1 MRQLRS
7 LCGGELPQA
16 VFFDLD
22 GTLLDSV
29 ADLAGAVD
37 AMLEEAGA
45 QPAGIDRVRSWVGNG
60 SAMLVRRALN
70 HSGLGADPFAHYHQ
84 RFFDHY
90 ERLCS
95 NESRLYPG
103 AAETVRALAARNIA
117 VGCVTNKPTRFTM
130 RLLEH
135 YGLAPVMSVV
145 LCGDTLAERKP
156 AAAPLLEA
164 ASRTDTEPARCVMV
178 GDSATD
184 IDAARAAGMPAVLV
198 TYGYRR
204 GASVEELGADLAVDR
219 LDALLR

>member
-1 MRQLRS
+1 MQRLRA

-22 GTLLDSV
+22 GTLLDSA

-45 QPAGIDRVRSWVGNG
+45 EPAGIDRVRGWVGNG
-60 SAMLVRRALN
+60 SAMLVRRALA
-70 HSGLGADPFAHYHQ
+70 HAGLDESRFEHHHQ

-90 ERLCS
+90 EQLCS
-95 NESRLYPG
+95 SESRLYPT
-103 AAETVRALAARNIA
+103 AADTVSTLVDSGIV
-117 VGCVTNKPTRFTM
+117 VGCVTNKPSRFTG

-135 YGLAPVMSVV
+135 YGLAPAMSVV
-145 LCGDTLAERKP
+145 LSGDSLAERKP

-164 ASRTDTEPARCVMV
+164 ARRVGAALQRCVMI
-178 GDSATD
+178 GDSAAD
-184 IDAARAAGMPAVLV
+184 IAAARAAGMSAVLV

-204 GASVEELGADLAVDR
+204 GATIEELDADLAIDR
-219 LDALLR
+219 LDAILA